1 MDDSLIIYSSIF
13 VLVCFIVI
21 NKYFIK
27 NQLKAFGIPIIL
39 LAIYF
44 ILFNNKST
52 NIGINNDINFLTELP
67 NF

>member
-13 VLVCFIVI
+13 VLVCFVVI

-27 NQLKAFGIPIIL
+27 SQLKALGIPIIL
-39 LAIYF
+39 LALYY
-44 ILFNNKST
+44 ILINNKSS
-52 NIGINNDINFLTELP
+52 NINDDINFLTELP